1 VCFAY
6 DRDPVF
12 DGASFEIHKGEVVGI
27 VGRSGA
33 GKSTLVQLLLG
44 LRAPQSG
51 EILIDEHP
59 LATLDL
65 VSYHARIAVVP
76 QEPRL
81 LRGTIEDNIRFL
93 RDGLSTEELV
103 ATSQRVGLHD
113 E

>member
-1 VCFAY
+1 
-6 DRDPVF
+6 
-12 DGASFEIHKGEVVGI
+12 
-27 VGRSGA
+27 
-33 GKSTLVQLLLG
+33 
-44 LRAPQSG
+44 
-51 EILIDEHP
+51 P

-113 E
+113 EIVAMRDGYESQLGVGLGDLSGGQRQRLALARALVGRPDLLVLD